1 MQPEYEAKYHELE
14 EQHWW
19 FVAMREILLAML
31 QGVPTEAA
39 ILEIGCSGGPLLI
52 ALRRAG
58 YTNARGIDI
67 SWVAVEMAR
76 QRGVES
82 VEVMDG
88 ANLTYPDE
96 SFEVILASN
105 VLEHIKDEYAALRS
119 WLRVLKPSGRL
130 IVFVPAYEAL
140 WSEDDEQGGHYRRYT
155 SPSLG
160 AALWKAG
167 FLVTRIAYWN
177 LALLPPVA
185 LVRWGLRLLPKR
197 KQPDLLSATHP
208 IVQRTLL
215 GVLRAENRLISAGVN
230 LPAGISA
237 FALAQK
243 PESPRRGRAHGRL

>member
-19 FVAMREILLAML
+19 FIAMREILLAML
-31 QGVPTEAA
+31 LEIPRDAA
-39 ILEIGCSGGPLLI
+39 ILDIGCSGGPLLL
-52 ALRRAG
+52 ALRQAG
-58 YTNARGIDI
+58 YTKAQGIDI
-67 SWVAVEMAR
+67 SWVAVEVAH
-76 QRGVES
+76 QRGIER

-88 ANLTYPDE
+88 AALTYPDE
-96 SFEVILASN
+96 SFDVILASN
-105 VLEHIKDEYAALRS
+105 VLEHIKDEDAALQS
-119 WLRVLKPSGRL
+119 WRRVLKPSGRL
-130 IVFVPAYEAL
+130 IVFVPAYKAL
-140 WSEDDEQGGHYRRYT
+140 WSEHDEQGRHYRRYT

-160 AALWKAG
+160 AALRKAG

-185 LVRWGLRLLPKR
+185 LVRWGMRLLPKR
-197 KQPDLLSATHP
+197 GQQDQLSATHP

-215 GVLRAENRLISAGVN
+215 GVLRAENRLITAGVN

-243 PESPRRGRAHGRL
+243 PELG